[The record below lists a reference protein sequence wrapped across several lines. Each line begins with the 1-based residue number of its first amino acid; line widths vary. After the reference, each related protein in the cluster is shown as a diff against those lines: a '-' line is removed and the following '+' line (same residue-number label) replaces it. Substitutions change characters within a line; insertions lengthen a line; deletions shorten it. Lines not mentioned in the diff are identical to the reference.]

1 MNVTDGEFFFFL
13 RELEIVGEKATSY
26 YVKLS
31 IFVLKREKYSV
42 YGLLQERRLF
52 QSMKRR
58 HGLTPEKRV
67 SLKILLIRLR
77 SYKRREVYQR
87 ELTN

>member
-1 MNVTDGEFFFFL
+1 MNVTDGEFFFIY
-13 RELEIVGEKATSY
+13 ELEIVEKKATCY

-31 IFVLKREKYSV
+31 IFVLKGEKYSI
-42 YGLLQERRLF
+42 YGLLQEHRLF

-67 SLKILLIRLR
+67 SLKILLISLR
-77 SYKRREVYQR
+77 SYRRREVYQR

>member
-1 MNVTDGEFFFFL
+1 MNVTEGEFFL
-13 RELEIVGEKATSY
+13 RELEIDGEKATCY

-31 IFVLKREKYSV
+31 IFVLKREKYSI

-77 SYKRREVYQR
+77 SYRRRELYQR